1 MARRE
6 AKLPQSVQLLQRRFN
21 DAQTQFNQQFQQR
34 MSEYTGEVGAF
45 EKRIADYEQQAQAY
59 LDDFDQYNKYVNSF
73 FLKPTTN
80 TPETFVQRGGQF
92 YWAEDI
98 APGMDLRAV
107 SNLGSLAGGDFQFV
121 QTGAR
126 KHQYSYQEQVWV
138 PSSRLEMRPY
148 QAQEYQMRTTYEMV
162 YVPPS
167 FGSSFATGNFATGNF
182 QSATGY
188 YDFRPVTR
196 NQLVTVTRYR
206 MENIDTSSY
215 QTRTAFANEDLPVGY
230 LKTRTPEG
238 EFTTMR
244 PEQFAIRSE
253 PAQFSVPPPEAP
265 EGLDIADIK
274 GQLEEEVTYLRRE
287 TGEMSAAA
295 RQARMRQRVRPL
307 LAQTG
312 ET

>member
-1 MARRE
+1 MARKE
-6 AKLPQSVQLLQRRFN
+6 VKLPQNVQLLQRRFN

-34 MSEYTGEVGAF
+34 MSEYTGEVSAF
-45 EKRIADYEQQAQAY
+45 ESRIEGYESQAQAY
-59 LDDFDQYNKYVNSF
+59 MNDLNEYNKYLNSF
-73 FLKPTTN
+73 FLKPTAN
-80 TPETFVQRGGQF
+80 TPETFVQYGGQF

-98 APGMDLRAV
+98 APGMDLRSV
-107 SNLGSLAGGDFQFV
+107 SMLGSLAGGDFQFV
-121 QTGAR
+121 QTGTQ
-126 KHQYSYQEQVWV
+126 KHQYSYQTQVWV
-138 PSSRLEMRPY
+138 PSSRTEMRPY
-148 QAQEYQMRTTYEMV
+148 QTQEYQMRTTYEMV

-167 FGSSFATGNFATGNF
+167 YGSSVTGNYATGNF
-182 QSATGY
+182 SSSTGY
-188 YDFRPVTR
+188 YDYRPVTR

-215 QTRTAFANEDLPVGY
+215 QTRTTFASEDLPVGY

-265 EGLDIADIK
+265 PGLDISDIQ
-274 GQLEEEVTYLRRE
+274 GELEEEAAYLRRE
-287 TGEMSAAA
+287 SGEMSASA

-307 LAQTG
+307 LAETG
-312 ET
+312 EV